1 VNLAFDRR
9 GSGPTLVLLHGL
21 GHRRQGWNA
30 VLDLLTPHNDVITV
44 DLPGHGESPP
54 LRLDGRSPV
63 QAMADETAALFSQ
76 LGLERPHVAGNSLG
90 GTLALA
96 LAVQHRAA
104 SVTAFSPTGF
114 AADANQLGHSKVVF
128 TSARLAALG
137 ILPLVPVLSQSVA
150 GRALLYG
157 PMVSRPGRISA
168 EQARGDLPAFVAAW
182 DAIREI
188 VARPEPFVA
197 TVPADVP
204 VTLAWGTRDRVF
216 PPSTARIAKHR
227 LPQARFVSL
236 PGCGHVPMTD
246 DPALVA
252 RVLLTVS
259 RGHAPAS
266 PVNRQVTSTPTPRE
280 EALSGSCAARLL
292 VSIPGLETLTDCH
305 CCRGGGTALAIGVLV
320 SRTCMLTSRYQAW
333 ASSLR
338 AIARVATLAPRR
350 FAVAA
355 WVTAKTRER
364 LAAVCAAWQ

>member
-1 VNLAFDRR
+1 VNLAFERR

-30 VLDLLTPHNDVITV
+30 VLDLLAPHNDVITV

-188 VARPEPFVA
+188 VARPEPFLA

-280 EALSGSCAARLL
+280 EALSGPRTPLACRR
-292 VSIPGLETLTDCH
+292 VFQGLETLRIVT
-305 CCRGGGTALAIGVLV
+305 VV
-320 SRTCMLTSRYQAW
+320 
-333 ASSLR
+333 
-338 AIARVATLAPRR
+338 
-350 FAVAA
+350 VAA
-355 WVTAKTRER
+355 ELRWP
-364 LAAVCAAWQ
+364 

>member
-1 VNLAFDRR
+1 VNLAFERR

-21 GHRRQGWNA
+21 GHRRQGWDA
-30 VLDLLTPHNDVITV
+30 VLDLLISHRDVITL

-54 LRLDGRSPV
+54 LRLDGRGPV
-63 QAMADETAALFSQ
+63 QAMADETAALFSE

-96 LAVQHRAA
+96 LAVRHRAA
-104 SVTAFSPTGF
+104 SVVALSPAGF

-137 ILPLVPVLSQSVA
+137 ILPLVPLLSQSVA

-168 EQARGDLPAFVAAW
+168 KQARGDVPAFVAAG
-182 DAIREI
+182 DAIREV

-197 TVPADVP
+197 RVPADVP
-204 VTLAWGTRDRVF
+204 VTIAWGTRDRVF
-216 PPSTARIAKHR
+216 PPSGVRIARQR

-252 RVLLTVS
+252 KVLLAASKGYAPTSLVS
-259 RGHAPAS
+259 RH
-266 PVNRQVTSTPTPRE
+266 TMPTPGPPGDD
-280 EALSGSCAARLL
+280 LSRSLAVASELPVDVL
-292 VSIPGLETLTDCH
+292 TLTDCYG
-305 CCRGGGTALAIGVLV
+305 CRGGGTALAVDVLV
-320 SRTCMLTSRYQAW
+320 PVTCMLASRCQAR
-333 ASSLR
+333 ASSLQ
-338 AIARVATLAPRR
+338 AITRVAILVPRR
-350 FAVAA
+350 LAMAA
-355 WVTAKTRER
+355 
-364 LAAVCAAWQ
+364 